1 MSKENINISDIY
13 KAVMTADDFKKL
25 STFIYREYG
34 IKMPE
39 IKKTMLQSR
48 LHKRLRE
55 LNMANYKDYVEY
67 LFSKEGQQSEVI
79 HMIDMVSTNKTDFF
93 REPVHFDFLHSD
105 VLPELFQGEKPNRMV
120 KLWSAGCSSGE
131 EPYTIAMSLSEFA
144 ASNPGYAFDFSIL
157 ATDISTR
164 VLKAAAEAIYKE
176 QRVEMLPIN
185 LKKKYLLRSKD
196 RTNPTVRIIPEL
208 RRRISFARLN
218 FMDTQYNVSDTFD
231 IVFCRNVLIYFDRE
245 TQERVINK
253 LCSKLKPNGFF
264 FLGHSESI
272 TNFDVPL
279 RQLRPTI
286 FRKIG

>member
-1 MSKENINISDIY
+1 MSKENVNISDIY
-13 KAVMTADDFKKL
+13 KAVMTSDDFKRL
-25 STFIYREYG
+25 SSFIYKEYG

-55 LNMANYKDYVEY
+55 LNMTNYKEYVEY

-105 VLPELFQGEKPNRMV
+105 ILPEIVMGDKPNRAV
-120 KLWSAGCSSGE
+120 KIWSAGCSSGE
-131 EPYTIAMSLSEFA
+131 EPYTIAISMSEF
-144 ASNPGYAFDFSIL
+144 SLLNPGTSFDFSIL

-164 VLKAAAEAIYKE
+164 VLRSAVDGIYKE
-176 QRVEMLPIN
+176 PRVEMLPIT
-185 LKKKYLLRSKD
+185 LKKRYLLKSKD
-196 RTNPTVRIIPEL
+196 RTSPTVRIIPEL
-208 RRRISFARLN
+208 RRRITFQRLN
-218 FMDTQYNVSDTFD
+218 FMDSHYSVPDNFD
-231 IVFCRNVLIYFDRE
+231 IIFCRNVLIYFDRD

-253 LCSKLKPNGFF
+253 LCTKLKPNGIF

-286 FRKIG
+286 FRKV

>member
-1 MSKENINISDIY
+1 MSKENVNISDIY
-13 KAVMTADDFKKL
+13 KAVMTAEDFKRL
-25 STFIYREYG
+25 SSYIFKEYG

-55 LNMANYKDYVEY
+55 LNMTSYKEYVEY
-67 LFSKEGQQSEVI
+67 LFSKEGQQTEVI

-105 VLPELFQGEKPNRMV
+105 VLPELLMGERPNRMV

-131 EPYTIAMSLSEFA
+131 EPYTIAISLSEFA
-144 ASNPGYAFDFSIL
+144 ANNPGYAFDFSIL
-157 ATDISTR
+157 ASDISTR
-164 VLKAAAEAIYKE
+164 MLRTAVEAIYKE

-196 RTNPTVRIIPEL
+196 RSNPTVRIIPDL
-208 RRRISFARLN
+208 RRKISFTRLN
-218 FMDTQYNVSDTFD
+218 FMDNQYNVPDSFD

-245 TQERVINK
+245 TQEKVINK

>member
-1 MSKENINISDIY
+1 MTKESVNISDIY
-13 KAVMTADDFKKL
+13 KAVMTAEDFKKL

-55 LNMANYKDYVEY
+55 LNMSSYKEYVDY
-67 LFSKEGQQSEVI
+67 LFSKEGQQTEVI

-105 VLPELFQGEKPNRMV
+105 VLPEILMGERHSRTV
-120 KLWSAGCSSGE
+120 KIWSAGCSSGE
-131 EPYTIAMSLSEFA
+131 EPYTIAISLCEYA
-144 ASNPGYAFDFSIL
+144 ALNPAYPFDFSIY

-164 VLKAAAEAIYKE
+164 MLKTAMEAIYKE
-176 QRVEMLPIN
+176 QRVEMLPLN

-196 RTNPTVRIIPEL
+196 RSNPTVRIIPDL
-208 RRRISFARLN
+208 RRRISFNRLN
-218 FMDTQYNVSDTFD
+218 FMDSHYNTPDNFD

-245 TQERVINK
+245 TQEKVINK
-253 LCSKLKPNGFF
+253 LCSKLRPNGFF

-279 RQLRPTI
+279 QQLRPTI
-286 FRKIG
+286 FRKRG

>member
-1 MSKENINISDIY
+1 MGNENVNISDIY
-13 KAVMTADDFKKL
+13 KAVMTAEDFKRL
-25 STFIYREYG
+25 SSFIYGEYG

-55 LNMANYKDYVEY
+55 LNMTTYKAYVEY

-93 REPVHFDFLHSD
+93 REPVHFDFLHSEI
-105 VLPELFQGEKPNRMV
+105 LPEIIMGETPNRQV
-120 KLWSAGCSSGE
+120 KIWSAGCSSGE
-131 EPYTIAMSLSEFA
+131 EPYTIAISVAEYALM
-144 ASNPGYAFDFSIL
+144 NPGIMFDFSIL

-164 VLKAAAEAIYKE
+164 MLRSAVEAIYKE
-176 QRVEMLPIN
+176 SRVEVLPIN

-196 RTNPTVRIIPEL
+196 RSNPTVRIIPEL
-208 RRRISFARLN
+208 RRRVKFQRLN
-218 FMDTQYNVSDTFD
+218 FMDNHFSVADNFD

-253 LCSKLKPNGFF
+253 LCSRLKTNGFF

-286 FRKIG
+286 FRKIE